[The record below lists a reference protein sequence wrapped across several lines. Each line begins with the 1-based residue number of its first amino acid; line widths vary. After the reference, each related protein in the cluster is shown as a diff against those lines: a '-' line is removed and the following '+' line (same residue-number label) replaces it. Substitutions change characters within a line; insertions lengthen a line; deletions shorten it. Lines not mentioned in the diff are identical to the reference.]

1 MPLDYVSSLDI
12 TYPMTTKLTLSVPLK
27 FKRTARRLSQRR
39 GKSIS
44 ALVVELIEREAAMQS
59 DPFANLRGIW
69 KDRDIDADEIRER
82 AWKRS

>member
-1 MPLDYVSSLDI
+1 
-12 TYPMTTKLTLSVPLK
+12 MTTKLTLSVPLK

-69 KDRDIDADEIRER
+69 KDRDIDAEELRER
-82 AWKRS
+82 AWNRS

>member
-1 MPLDYVSSLDI
+1 
-12 TYPMTTKLTLSVPLK
+12 MTAKLTLSVPLK

-69 KDRDIDADEIRER
+69 KDRDIDAEELRER
-82 AWKRS
+82 AWNRS

>member
-1 MPLDYVSSLDI
+1 MR
-12 TYPMTTKLTLSVPLK
+12 TKLTLSVPMD

-39 GKSIS
+39 GKRIS
-44 ALVVELIEREAAMQS
+44 AMVVELIEREAAMQR

-69 KDRDIDADEIRER
+69 KDRDIDAEELRER

>member
-1 MPLDYVSSLDI
+1 MSIRIP
-12 TYPMTTKLTLSVPLK
+12 TTTKLTLSVPLK

-69 KDRDIDADEIRER
+69 KDRDIDAEELRER
-82 AWKRS
+82 AWNRS

>member
-1 MPLDYVSSLDI
+1 MSIRIP
-12 TYPMTTKLTLSVPLK
+12 TTTKLTLSVPLK

-69 KDRDIDADEIRER
+69 KDRDIDAEELRER
-82 AWKRS
+82 AWIRS

>member
-1 MPLDYVSSLDI
+1 
-12 TYPMTTKLTLSVPLK
+12 MTAKLTLSVPLK

-44 ALVVELIEREAAMQS
+44 ALVVELIEREAAMQR

-69 KDRDIDADEIRER
+69 KDRDIDAEELRER

>member
-1 MPLDYVSSLDI
+1 
-12 TYPMTTKLTLSVPLK
+12 MTTKLTLSVPLK
-27 FKRTARRLSQRR
+27 FKRTARLLSQRR

-69 KDRDIDADEIRER
+69 KDRDIDAEEIRQR

>member
-1 MPLDYVSSLDI
+1 
-12 TYPMTTKLTLSVPLK
+12 MTTKLTLSVPLK

-69 KDRDIDADEIRER
+69 KNRDIDADEIRER
-82 AWKRS
+82 VWKRS